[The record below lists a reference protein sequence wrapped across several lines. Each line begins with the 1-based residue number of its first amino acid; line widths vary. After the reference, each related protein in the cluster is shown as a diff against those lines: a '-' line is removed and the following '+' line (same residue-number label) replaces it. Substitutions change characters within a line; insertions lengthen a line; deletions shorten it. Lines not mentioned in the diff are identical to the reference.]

1 VPAAAARTA
10 APGSRPRRPPAAR
23 PPGEARPGP
32 RPAAGPRPGARPPR
46 RRRPGGAQG
55 VHGGRGRGQQLPGQ
69 PLPGPQPG
77 QGQGGGQRRPG
88 QQGDPLLGL
97 EPVGEDPPLG
107 QGLGGVGGP
116 AARLQDQPGP
126 DQGRERVGQGDH
138 LPGAPGPAAG
148 HGRDEAAVDP
158 VGQKAAQLGPD
169 PGVAAQQVREPG
181 HEQGPD
187 LGRGQPR
194 RPGHG
199 PAQQEVALVAGL
211 SRRVEVDRGQPAHAG
226 ADPVDPGPAGQ
237 QRRQLGLAGRDPL
250 QGRRGQGQRLAAPG
264 HRLDRLPGQVAGTGQ
279 DNYRHSFVMAVW
291 LSKDV
296 DMVAPPA
303 CARAVDT

>member
-126 DQGRERVGQGDH
+126 DQRRERVGQGDD
-138 LPGAPGPAAG
+138 LAGAAEPPPG
-148 HGRDEAAVDP
+148 HGRDEAVVDP
-158 VGQKAAQLGPD
+158 VGQEPAQLGPD
-169 PGVAAQQVREPG
+169 PGVAAEQVPQPG
-181 HEQGPD
+181 HEQGPG

-199 PAQQEVALVAGL
+199 PAQEQVALVAGL
-211 SRRVEVDRGQPAHAG
+211 GRRVEIDRGQPAHAG
-226 ADPVDPGPAGQ
+226 VDAVHPGPAGQ
-237 QRRQLGLAGRDPL
+237 QGGQLGLPGGDPL
-250 QGRRGQGQRLAAPG
+250 QGRRVQGQPLAAPG

-279 DNYRHSFVMAVW
+279 DRHCRPAVGAVW
-291 LSKDV
+291 LSEDV

-303 CARAVDT
+303 CAWTVDT